1 MKNKIIEN
9 EKNNVLSIMTSNG
22 LEEIKIS
29 NLNDLDL
36 DNILVKLNRT
46 KESILDLSE
55 GKSLRWIND
64 YAIVVLLNIIYN
76 EYKEI
81 NIIFNEYKKIN
92 NTEISKQNNNVVID
106 NNISTVN
113 NNVHKRIGSE
123 HEQISFQL

>member
-76 EYKEI
+76 EYK
-81 NIIFNEYKKIN
+81 KIN
-92 NTEISKQNNNVVID
+92 NTEIINQNN